1 VDSAGL
7 RADGRVATVVAV
19 GGAAGALTRWAL
31 TVAVPWEPPSLPVA
45 TLTANLLG
53 CLVIG
58 VLLTVWLEGS
68 PPAWWVRPFA
78 AIGFVGGFTTFS
90 AFAVEGVRLVEQGA
104 LPVAAGYVAASVL
117 LGLLLVRVGVVS
129 ARWALGTGAGGA

>member
-1 VDSAGL
+1 MW
-7 RADGRVATVVAV
+7 ADGRVAAVVGV

-31 TVAVPWEPPSLPVA
+31 SLAIPWEPPALPVA
-45 TLTANLLG
+45 TLTANLVG

-58 VLLTVWLEGS
+58 VVLTVWLEGT

-90 AFAVEGVRLVEQGA
+90 AFAVEGVRLAEEGA
-104 LPVAAGYVAASVL
+104 VLVAGGYVVVSVL
-117 LGLLLVRVGVVS
+117 LGLALVRVGVVG
-129 ARWALGTGAGGA
+129 ARRMLRPGRGERP